1 MQYLSELM
9 AESDEALR
17 SLVSGLRAWSRQRAG
32 TGGGAGRAA
41 GPGASWALSGDER
54 QMRWLA
60 KEIKR
65 LIMEDQR
72 RGIGLA

>member
-1 MQYLSELM
+1 M
-9 AESDEALR
+9 R
-17 SLVSGLRAWSRQRAG
+17 LRAWSRQRAG
-32 TGGGAGRAA
+32 TGGAGRAA

-54 QMRWLA
+54 QMRTLA

>member
-1 MQYLSELM
+1 MHYLSELM

-17 SLVSGLRAWSRQRAG
+17 LLAWGLRAWGRRAS
-32 TGGGAGRAA
+32 TASNAGRPASPDAA
-41 GPGASWALSGDER
+41 WALPGDER
-54 QMRWLA
+54 QMRWLT